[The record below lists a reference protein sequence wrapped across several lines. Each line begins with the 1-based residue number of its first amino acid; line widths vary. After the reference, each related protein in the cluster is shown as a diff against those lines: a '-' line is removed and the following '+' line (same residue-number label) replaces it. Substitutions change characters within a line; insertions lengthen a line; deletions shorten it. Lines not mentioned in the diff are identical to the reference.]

1 MMLST
6 SDDDTPQTETDEAL
20 LGCLPAAAVG
30 LHENVILEI
39 EGFLNQTADT
49 ALALAVQ
56 SCRRRSFHAL
66 DMVHPAITCVDSTD
80 PAHLTA
86 QVDTAVRMM
95 GEFWSELYRA
105 QRAAHLRTFQ
115 LTSNVLQQRRASLQ
129 AQHQIHIRQLTDEH
143 ESLQLA
149 LERSIAATAAEAELA
164 SAARKRANE
173 DSKALTAQLN
183 LLLKQKAAR
192 CGSPCVSTA
201 MQTEGDANA
210 RLPEESI
217 EAQWE
222 VLEGTRRRLAA
233 LSLDLEK
240 DIAAVT
246 LQTEEIHQRARR
258 NGLVQILLHAANK
271 PEVGLERLCTLLQL
285 VD

>member
-30 LHENVILEI
+30 LHEKVILEI

>member
-1 MMLST
+1 M
-6 SDDDTPQTETDEAL
+6 
-20 LGCLPAAAVG
+20 
-30 LHENVILEI
+30 
-39 EGFLNQTADT
+39 
-49 ALALAVQ
+49 
-56 SCRRRSFHAL
+56 
-66 DMVHPAITCVDSTD
+66 
-80 PAHLTA
+80 
-86 QVDTAVRMM
+86 
-95 GEFWSELYRA
+95 
-105 QRAAHLRTFQ
+105 
-115 LTSNVLQQRRASLQ
+115 
-129 AQHQIHIRQLTDEH
+129 QIMRLTDEH

-164 SAARKRANE
+164 STARKKANE
-173 DSKALTAQLN
+173 ASKALTAQLN

-192 CGSPCVSTA
+192 CSSSYVNTA
-201 MQTEGDANA
+201 TQTEGDANA

-233 LSLDLEK
+233 LSMDLEK

-258 NGLVQILLHAANK
+258 NGFVQILLHAANK

>member
-1 MMLST
+1 MMLPT
-6 SDDDTPQTETDEAL
+6 TDDDSPHAETDETL
-20 LGCLPAAAVG
+20 LGCLPAQAVG

-39 EGFLNQTADT
+39 EGFLSQTADT
-49 ALALAVQ
+49 LALAVQ
-56 SCRRRSFHAL
+56 SCRRRLIHSPE
-66 DMVHPAITCVDSTD
+66 MEHPAIASDDSMD

-105 QRAAHLRTFQ
+105 QRAAHLRKFQ
-115 LTSNVLQQRRASLQ
+115 LTSNVLQQRRSSLQ
-129 AQHQIHIRQLTDEH
+129 AQHQIQIRRLTDEH

-201 MQTEGDANA
+201 TQTEGDANA

-258 NGLVQILLHAANK
+258 NGLVQILLHPSNK

-285 VD
+285 ID